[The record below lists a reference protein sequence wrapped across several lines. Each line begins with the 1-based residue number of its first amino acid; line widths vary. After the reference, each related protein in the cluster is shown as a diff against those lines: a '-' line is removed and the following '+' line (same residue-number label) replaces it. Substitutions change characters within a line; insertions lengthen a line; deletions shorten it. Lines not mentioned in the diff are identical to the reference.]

1 MITRLLFGE
10 PFPWEA
16 EPLPLC
22 EPLPWELE
30 PLPPCESFASEPEL
44 SQTLS
49 FCVTVREPDSKIFVT
64 DLQPAFAGA
73 TKEVNTAAA
82 AAIVSP
88 IFLMTLSSEN
98 VLRSPAGKITQ
109 SCRHHC
115 ENGHTGPQFVDH
127 HGHVAVHSACPGRV
141 KRVRGH
147 ARTIPGT
154 QGLQQP
160 TGPCGP
166 GPRLALARERCGPPP
181 QGRRSLGRGTSAA
194 SASIAHLR
202 TRRILQGAIAAAY
215 CAGVTRV
222 GAIGFRC
229 SALRAVLHFREINL
243 QWAAKDDQSCDRHTA
258 TTK

>member
-1 MITRLLFGE
+1 MITRLLLGE

-44 SQTLS
+44 SQTFI

-115 ENGHTGPQFVDH
+115 ENGHTGSQFVVH
-127 HGHVAVHSACPGRV
+127 HGHVAVHSACPGGV

-147 ARTIPGT
+147 ARTKPGT

-166 GPRLALARERCGPPP
+166 GPGSRARVSAADHRHRGGARLAGARER
-181 QGRRSLGRGTSAA
+181 R
-194 SASIAHLR
+194 AHPWSTYGL
-202 TRRILQGAIAAAY
+202 
-215 CAGVTRV
+215 AGFCMVP
-222 GAIGFRC
+222 
-229 SALRAVLHFREINL
+229 
-243 QWAAKDDQSCDRHTA
+243 
-258 TTK
+258 

>member
-22 EPLPWELE
+22 EPLPWEPE

-44 SQTLS
+44 SQTFT

-64 DLQPAFAGA
+64 DLHPAFAGA

-82 AAIVSP
+82 AAIVKP

-115 ENGHTGPQFVDH
+115 ETGHTG
-127 HGHVAVHSACPGRV
+127 AVCRSSWP
-141 KRVRGH
+141 RG
-147 ARTIPGT
+147 GT
-154 QGLQQP
+154 QRHEPAAAPSP
-160 TGPCGP
+160 TLRTMPF
-166 GPRLALARERCGPPP
+166 
-181 QGRRSLGRGTSAA
+181 AA
-194 SASIAHLR
+194 SASASSARRAGVSRASEARAL
-202 TRRILQGAIAAAY
+202 TRANETRDPGAA
-215 CAGVTRV
+215 CAGSAMWPWARSRSRV
-222 GAIGFRC
+222 SAADHRDSGGARLAGARVRRAHPLPTYGLGFC
-229 SALRAVLHFREINL
+229 MAP
-243 QWAAKDDQSCDRHTA
+243 
-258 TTK
+258 

>member
-1 MITRLLFGE
+1 MITRLLLGE

-44 SQTLS
+44 SQTFV

-115 ENGHTGPQFVDH
+115 ENGHTGSQFVVH
-127 HGHVAVHSACPGRV
+127 HGHVAVHSACPGGV
-141 KRVRGH
+141 KRVRGCERRPISRPSYRNNQAAEAH
-147 ARTIPGT
+147 DGETSDFYRGPAGRAGT
-154 QGLQQP
+154 
-160 TGPCGP
+160 
-166 GPRLALARERCGPPP
+166 A
-181 QGRRSLGRGTSAA
+181 
-194 SASIAHLR
+194 
-202 TRRILQGAIAAAY
+202 
-215 CAGVTRV
+215 CAGAGGGGLPIQAHHHR
-222 GAIGFRC
+222 GLAGGRHRHGRADA
-229 SALRAVLHFREINL
+229 ALCREAVRRR
-243 QWAAKDDQSCDRHTA
+243 WASP
-258 TTK
+258 

>member
-115 ENGHTGPQFVDH
+115 ETGHTGPRFVDH
-127 HGHVAVHSACPGRV
+127 HGHVVMS
-141 KRVRGH
+141 
-147 ARTIPGT
+147 T
-154 QGLQQP
+154 
-160 TGPCGP
+160 
-166 GPRLALARERCGPPP
+166 
-181 QGRRSLGRGTSAA
+181 
-194 SASIAHLR
+194 
-202 TRRILQGAIAAAY
+202 
-215 CAGVTRV
+215 
-222 GAIGFRC
+222 
-229 SALRAVLHFREINL
+229 
-243 QWAAKDDQSCDRHTA
+243 RHTA
-258 TTK
+258 SWPAATFAGRHSRSVLRRGDAGWCNRLSLLRPTRCLGFEKLICKGLRKTANLATVRPQQPSSRGARW